1 MPFITV
7 LPSDTCPSPA
17 MTTLLLR
24 RTDTIVVTRGLFN
37 FYRRVTRLY
46 AATGKQFQ
54 AKREKLTEC
63 QQKSLIN
70 IRLLG
75 SRLLLFSPDSAGLD
89 FCALQFVLI
98 ALSIALKFVRSE
110 DDTIPTAVRF
120 LTDMAADALESDIQ
134 LTRFGLF
141 CGFIRTTL
149 HHVRDIRHFLLFGP
163 LGSGSLLSKYKP

>member
-1 MPFITV
+1 MPTKK
-7 LPSDTCPSPA
+7 PD
-17 MTTLLLR
+17 
-24 RTDTIVVTRGLFN
+24 
-37 FYRRVTRLY
+37 
-46 AATGKQFQ
+46 QHQ
-54 AKREKLTEC
+54 AF
-63 QQKSLIN
+63 
-70 IRLLG
+70 G

-149 HHVRDIRHFLLFGP
+149 HHVRDIRHFLLFGHDFNFAIGQGVYVVP
-163 LGSGSLLSKYKP
+163 LFRWRGGSVSVGLGLLLDVDDDVDT